1 MGEGDSAAGA
11 GKLLAGAAAL
21 VVAIPMIIMLAF
33 TGSGSDCVVPTSP
46 QTGASTLAPGSRA
59 APMKEGT

>member
-33 TGSGSDCVVPTSP
+33 TGSGSDCVVPSATP
-46 QTGASTLAPGSRA
+46 GA
-59 APMKEGT
+59 GTR

>member
-33 TGSGSDCVVPTSP
+33 TGSGSDCVVPSATP
-46 QTGASTLAPGSRA
+46 GAGTLAPGSRVQ
-59 APMKEGT
+59 PMKQGT